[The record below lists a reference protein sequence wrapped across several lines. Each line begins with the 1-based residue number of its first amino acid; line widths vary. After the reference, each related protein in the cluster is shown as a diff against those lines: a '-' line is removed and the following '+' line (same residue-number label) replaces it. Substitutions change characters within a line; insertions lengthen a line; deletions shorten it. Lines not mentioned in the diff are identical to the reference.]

1 MNQFTLAAKYD
12 YKRVS
17 EMFNQKGKVFSGP
30 SPNSNLDIIRRAP
43 KGL

>member
-1 MNQFTLAAKYD
+1 MNQFTLAAKND

-30 SPNSNLDIIRRAP
+30 SPNSNAIRRAP
-43 KGL
+43 KVL